1 MPPNVAVG
9 TPDTSTMANGSHEV
23 NKPFPAQIAIPACAS
38 CIGLTLRVVGLIAII
53 PFLPDIITACS
64 TGGAKS
70 LVLEGPGLEFAFL
83 GVFPAAV
90 PLGRTYRL
98 HKSLLRVLGPSAA
111 PGWLLLCGGG
121 VLMSLCMLWNSFAF
135 ACYS

>member
-9 TPDTSTMANGSHEV
+9 TPDTSTMANGSHEL
-23 NKPFPAQIAIPACAS
+23 NKPVPAQVAIPLCAFR
-38 CIGLTLRVVGLIAII
+38 IGLTLWVIGLIAII

-70 LVLEGPGLEFAFL
+70 LVSEGPGPEFAFL
-83 GVFPAAV
+83 WVFPAAA

-98 HKSLLRVLGPSAA
+98 HRSLLRVLGPSAA
-111 PGWLLLCGGG
+111 QGWLLLRVG
-121 VLMSLCMLWNSFAF
+121 
-135 ACYS
+135 